1 MTSFEQALETDAVP
15 TTSFRVGKG
24 IGIVGAATLALL
36 EPMNGELAE
45 RLWKLVSSGA
55 GVDDLLEELSTTGL
69 RSLGSFAMAQF
80 EGSGVRVVVRGTGR
94 ANVVDLSS
102 SRDIAASG
110 VRTWVEEVVDQVSS
124 VSLCLT
130 DVPIEALP
138 FRAGF
143 GVLPADALQRGTSP
157 ASLTDLETDWVD
169 EFREADVIRAADA
182 EIVVVERP
190 DPMVE
195 EPDPMR
201 TMAPSEFREGASLIP
216 QIDEVKAE
224 VDYDYDYDAIY
235 GRTVARSVQS
245 AAVHHS
251 PDDLAE
257 PEPAQPAVMGMPM
270 EPPAVPVVDVPPPP
284 SPMIQGVPSGPAMEV
299 PQLGDHDGHTVTKAQ
314 LQAMREQTGNP
325 VGATPPPVGGMGGP
339 TVRAVLCGNQ
349 HPNPPQLSQCRV
361 CGSLLTSTTV
371 MIARP
376 PLGMLRFSTG
386 STIVLDRPALI
397 GRNPKLEGSLS
408 SEIPHLVKLDV
419 GQGLSRTHA
428 SVKLEGWQV
437 LLEDLNSANGTTVT
451 LPGREPRRL
460 HSGEPVLLEVGA
472 HIDFGGEISC
482 ILEAG

>member
-1 MTSFEQALETDAVP
+1 MSPMEEAQEAGAVP

-36 EPMNGELAE
+36 EPVNGELAE

-55 GVDDLLEELSTTGL
+55 GVDDLLEALSTTGL

-94 ANVVDLSS
+94 ADVVDHSS
-102 SRDIAASG
+102 ARAIAASG
-110 VRTWVEEVVDQVSS
+110 VRTWVEEVVDQVSC

-130 DVPIEALP
+130 DVPIEPLP

-143 GVLPADALQRGTSP
+143 GVLPADALQRGASP
-157 ASLTDLETDWVD
+157 ASLTDLDTDWVD
-169 EFREADVIRAADA
+169 RFRAADVIQAGDADP
-182 EIVVVERP
+182 VVARGP
-190 DPMVE
+190 DPIADEV
-195 EPDPMR
+195 DPMR
-201 TMAPSEFREGASLIP
+201 TMAPSEFRDSAPAISE
-216 QIDEVKAE
+216 IDQAKPE
-224 VDYDYDYDAIY
+224 VDVDYDYDAIY

-251 PDDLAE
+251 ADEVAA
-257 PEPAQPAVMGMPM
+257 PEPAQPVVVVMPLD
-270 EPPAVPVVDVPPPP
+270 PPVAPVIDISPPPG
-284 SPMIQGVPSGPAMEV
+284 PMIQGVPSGPAMEE

-314 LQAMREQTGNP
+314 LDAMRSQTGIP
-325 VGATPPPVGGMGGP
+325 SAAPSPPAGGMGGP
-339 TVRAVLCGNQ
+339 TVRAVLCANQ
-349 HPNPPQLSQCRV
+349 HPNPPQLSQCGV
-361 CGSLLTSTTV
+361 CGSTLTSTTV

-376 PLGMLRFSTG
+376 PLGTLRFSSG

-460 HSGEPVLLEVGA
+460 HSGEPVLLEIGT